1 MLKVSLWEQGLY
13 YPNKNPENH
22 VPFNAISL
30 FTGHLNIKIIIWGKW
45 KTQHNKDNESCY
57 MIIK

>member
-13 YPNKNPENH
+13 YPNKKPENH

-30 FTGHLNIKIIIWGKW
+30 FTGHLNIKNNNLGKME
-45 KTQHNKDNESCY
+45 NAA
-57 MIIK
+57 